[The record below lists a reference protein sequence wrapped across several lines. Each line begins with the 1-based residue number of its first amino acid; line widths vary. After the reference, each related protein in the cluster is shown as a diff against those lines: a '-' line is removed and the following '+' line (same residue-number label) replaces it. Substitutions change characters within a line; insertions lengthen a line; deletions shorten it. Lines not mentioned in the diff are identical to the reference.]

1 MAVRMDRFNDM
12 LVAAFATVLR
22 NKREG
27 AGLTQEDLAE
37 RADVSARFISFLENG
52 RRQPTLSALAALSG
66 GLGISMHELV
76 GEVEGRLCEVHS
88 HPGDTPSGG
97 SNS

>member
-1 MAVRMDRFNDM
+1 MDRFNDR
-12 LVAAFATVLR
+12 LVTTFATVLR
-22 NKREG
+22 DQRER

-52 RRQPTLSALAALSG
+52 RRQPTLSALAALSD
-66 GLGISMHELV
+66 GLGTSMRDLV
-76 GEVEGRLCEVHS
+76 GEVEDRLCEVHS
-88 HPGDTPSGG
+88 DPGDTPSGG

>member
-1 MAVRMDRFNDM
+1 MERSNDR

-22 NKREG
+22 DRRER

-52 RRQPTLSALAALSG
+52 RRQPTLSAIAALSA
-66 GLGISMHELV
+66 GIGASMV
-76 GEVEGRLCEVHS
+76 DVIGQVEARYRS
-88 HPGDTPSGG
+88 DAADG
-97 SNS
+97 SSSQGAGSKR